1 MRASLS
7 LTLLSLTLCCLSL
20 FVVAGCTC
28 EGPRVRRDGGA
39 SGGDGGTG
47 FDSGPPRDTPPIMF
61 PDALPMDVP
70 CMVTTPVMNQII
82 GDPPDILI
90 VMDLSSSMCTPLI
103 PSPQSKM
110 EVMRNALTALVTTW
124 DGRVNWGL
132 LQFPGDG
139 ECGAG
144 NVVNPIMERN
154 GAAISSRLGML
165 AIDLF
170 GCVFQNP
177 GGTPT
182 APSIDAARTY
192 FAGIPVNPIGRY
204 VILATDGLPNCGA
217 PIPDGG
223 TEETV
228 DETVAALATLQAAG
242 VNTYVLG
249 FGADIS
255 SDPATLMRMASAGG
269 TSRAYSAGTPA
280 ELEMA
285 LDTIAAAVTPAS
297 CTLALDGGAR
307 NPDLFQV
314 SFAGGP
320 LIPRDVSHSG
330 GWDYDATA
338 NTITFYGSE
347 CAQVQSGAVADIN
360 VDFGCPGP
368 VF

>member
-1 MRASLS
+1 MRASLVV
-7 LTLLSLTLCCLSL
+7 LFLLSLLAI
-20 FVVAGCTC
+20 AGCTC
-28 EGPRVRRDGGA
+28 EGPRARRDTGGL
-39 SGGDGGTG
+39 DGGGEPG
-47 FDSGPPRDTPPIMF
+47 FDSGPRPDVTPIMF
-61 PDALPMDVP
+61 PDAMNMDVA
-70 CMVTTPVMNQII
+70 CMVTTPVMNEIV

-90 VMDLSSSMCTPLI
+90 VMDLSSSMCTPLF

-110 EVMRNALTALVTTW
+110 EVMRNALTNLVTTW
-124 DGRVNWGL
+124 DRRVNWGL
-132 LQFPGDG
+132 LQFPAGG

-154 GAAISSRLGML
+154 GANISSRLAML
-165 AIDLF
+165 AVDTF
-170 GCVFQNP
+170 GCVFQNM
-177 GGTPT
+177 GATPT

-223 TEETV
+223 TEETI
-228 DETVAALATLQAAG
+228 DETVAAIAALNAAG

-255 SDPATLMRMASAGG
+255 SDPTTLMRMATAGG
-269 TSRAYSAGTPA
+269 TTRAYSAATPA
-280 ELEMA
+280 ELELA

-297 CTLALDGGAR
+297 CTIALEGAAR
-307 NPDLFQV
+307 NPDLFQI

-320 LIPRDVSHSG
+320 LIPRDVSHTR
-330 GWDYDATA
+330 GWDYDAA
-338 NTITFYGSE
+338 SNTITFYGSE
-347 CAQVQSGAVADIN
+347 CAQVQSGTVADIN

>member
-1 MRASLS
+1 MRNLS
-7 LTLLSLTLCCLSL
+7 IILLSFSL
-20 FVVAGCTC
+20 LVVAGCAC
-28 EGPRVRRDGGA
+28 DGPRTPRDVGGGSLDGG
-39 SGGDGGTG
+39 
-47 FDSGPPRDTPPIMF
+47 GPGLDAPGSRPDAPNPMF
-61 PDALPMDVP
+61 PDVLPTDVP
-70 CMVTTPVMNQII
+70 CMVTTPVMNEII

-90 VMDLSSSMCTPLI
+90 VMDVSGSMCTPLF
-103 PSPQSKM
+103 PSPQTKM
-110 EVMRNALTALVTTW
+110 EVMRNALTGLVTAW

-132 LQFPGDG
+132 MQFPGDAS
-139 ECGAG
+139 CGAG
-144 NVVNPIMERN
+144 NVVNPIMPRN
-154 GAAISSRLGML
+154 GANISSRLAML
-165 AIDLF
+165 AIDTF
-170 GCVFQNP
+170 GCVFQNQ
-177 GGTPT
+177 GATPT

-204 VILATDGLPNCGA
+204 VILATDGLPNCGPVDA
-217 PIPDGG
+217 EGN

-228 DETVAALATLQAAG
+228 DETVAAIAALQASG

-255 SDPATLMRMASAGG
+255 SDPATLMRMATAGG

-297 CTLALDGGAR
+297 CTLALDGGIR
-307 NPDLFQV
+307 SPDLFQV

-320 LIPRDVSHSG
+320 LIPRDVSHTR
-330 GWDYDATA
+330 GWDYDDAS
-338 NTITFYGSE
+338 NTITFYGPE
-347 CAQVQSGAVADIN
+347 CDQVQSGAVADIN